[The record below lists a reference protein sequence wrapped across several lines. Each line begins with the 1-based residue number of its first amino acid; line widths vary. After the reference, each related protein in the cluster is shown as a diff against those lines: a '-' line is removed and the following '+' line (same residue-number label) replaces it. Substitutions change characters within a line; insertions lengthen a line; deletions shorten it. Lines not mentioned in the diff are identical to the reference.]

1 MNSKNKK
8 LLEKKNRV
16 KILALQGGF
25 DDATSKGISEILSYF
40 GGQNKSHFDYKEKN
54 EIYFYIDDTDFSIHR
69 FNILDP
75 SCAELFNRYDFI
87 KYSVSH
93 FKELYPYVPGDRVE
107 LLRSGEIKSIQRM
120 EWDFA
125 NGQVVYGFSAPSGK
139 IDFLQRSAI
148 RQKIITDDK
157 KGIENNIENP
167 RLFENKDGNLE
178 IHYDKS
184 IYETKETAEGIVLVK
199 KGVLHLFPQTYEDC
213 CKYLKLDP
221 AESKVS
227 GYLEDSLTAFQRV
240 ILCRNVWY
248 VIMRTHGLLKIG
260 NLYSIGAS
268 DSGKIIFDSSTD
280 CVDNLIYKFNFPI
293 EEIRDGFYKCFEED
307 LKKCVLFI

>member
-1 MNSKNKK
+1 MIS
-8 LLEKKNRV
+8 KKNRA
-16 KILALQGGF
+16 KILALQSGF
-25 DDATSKGISEILSYF
+25 DDATSKGISEILSYL
-40 GGQNKSHFDYKEKN
+40 GGQNKSHFDFKERS
-54 EIYFYIDDTDFSIHR
+54 EIYFYIDAEDFSIHR

-93 FKELYPYVPGDRVE
+93 FKELYPYVPGDYVE
-107 LLRSGEIKSIQRM
+107 LWSGDREVIQKM
-120 EWDFA
+120 DWDFV
-125 NGQVVYGFSAPSGK
+125 NGQVVYGFSTSSGK

-148 RQKIITDDK
+148 RQKIITNDK
-157 KGIENNIENP
+157 KDIENNLENP
-167 RLFENKDGNLE
+167 RLFENSDGNLE
-178 IHYDKS
+178 FHYDKS
-184 IYETKETAEGIVLVK
+184 LYETKETADGIVLVK

-248 VIMRTHGLLKIG
+248 EIMGTRGMLRVGT
-260 NLYSIGAS
+260 LYSIGAS
-268 DSGKIIFDSSTD
+268 DSGEIIFDSSTD

>member
-1 MNSKNKK
+1 MIS
-8 LLEKKNRV
+8 KKNRV

-125 NGQVVYGFSAPSGK
+125 NGQVVYGFSTYYGK

-148 RQKIITDDK
+148 RQKIITNDK
-157 KGIENNIENP
+157 KDFENNLENP
-167 RLFENKDGNLE
+167 RLFENSDGNLE
-178 IHYDKS
+178 FHYDKS
-184 IYETKETAEGIVLVK
+184 LYETKETAEGIVLVK

-213 CKYLKLDP
+213 CKYLELDP

-248 VIMRTHGLLKIG
+248 EIMGTKGMLKVG

>member
-1 MNSKNKK
+1 MIS
-8 LLEKKNRV
+8 KKNRV
-16 KILALQGGF
+16 KILALQSGF
-25 DDATSKGISEILSYF
+25 DDAISKGISEILSYL
-40 GGQNKSHFDYKEKN
+40 GGQNRLHFDFKERG
-54 EIYFYIDDTDFSIHR
+54 EIYFYIDAEDFSIRR

-75 SCAELFNRYDFI
+75 TCAELFNRYDFI
-87 KYSVSH
+87 KYSVNF
-93 FKELYPYVPGDRVE
+93 FKGLYPYVPGDRVE
-107 LLRSGEIKSIQRM
+107 LLQSGEIKSIQRM
-120 EWDFA
+120 DWDFA
-125 NGQVVYGFSAPSGK
+125 NGQVVYGFSTSSGK
-139 IDFLQRSAI
+139 INLLQRSSI
-148 RQKIITDDK
+148 RQKIITNDK
-157 KGIENNIENP
+157 KDIENNLENT
-167 RLFENKDGNLE
+167 RLFKNSDGNLE
-178 IHYDKS
+178 FHYDKS
-184 IYETKETAEGIVLVK
+184 IYETKETADGIVLVK

-248 VIMRTHGLLKIG
+248 EIMGTHGMSKVG

-280 CVDNLIYKFNFPI
+280 CIDNLIYKFNFPI